1 MVIRLYYTV
10 LRSFSSLQTRS
21 LCMSKAMGKVEP
33 FEQKIERIVSDKR
46 RGLQRTQRQKE
57 QETQK

>member
-1 MVIRLYYTV
+1 
-10 LRSFSSLQTRS
+10 
-21 LCMSKAMGKVEP
+21 MSKAMGKVEP

-57 QETQK
+57 QETQKWSHLICKMM